1 MYILS
6 VFGGRM
12 KENVKGR
19 QIFFALLSTMLG
31 GGIFTVP
38 YVASRYMSTG
48 AWISI
53 SFAASIFII
62 PMLLLSYSSKK
73 YDGAT
78 LFEYSKIVLG
88 KRTGE
93 IYSFVFALFYLV
105 FTALFISYFSHIV
118 CSWILPDTSFHLVC
132 AFIVFVCAYALSK
145 GFIATLRLV
154 SFVGI
159 ITVLA
164 VVAMRFSMV
173 FSGDIR
179 GLFPLVEFGVVK
191 KGFLDAT
198 VSVAVFFFGTGILA
212 IIPHTKEQKRGFWVV
227 SAISVGALLLIL
239 VCASCFCILGP
250 LRTSLYPEAALL
262 SVKAFDISSV
272 SFIQRA
278 DIIFIITWTLLVL
291 NGVCGICHIPYVYV
305 KSIFLNVK
313 EKIKILCIC
322 ILIFAVAA
330 VPYDAQCALWY
341 INIWCKTLGFFVLF
355 VMPTVIFALSG
366 VRHEKKK

>member
-1 MYILS
+1 
-6 VFGGRM
+6 M
-12 KENVKGR
+12 KESVKGR

-38 YVASRYMSTG
+38 YVASKYMSTG
-48 AWISI
+48 AWLSI
-53 SFAASIFII
+53 LLAAIIFML
-62 PMLLLSYSSKK
+62 PMLLLFHISKK

-88 KRTGE
+88 KQAGKL
-93 IYSFVFALFYLV
+93 YSAVFAFFYLV

-118 CSWILPDTSFHLVC
+118 CSWILPDTSFYLVC
-132 AFIVFVCAYALSK
+132 AFIVFVCACALSK
-145 GFIATLRLV
+145 GFSATLRLV

-164 VVAMRFSMV
+164 VVVIRFSMV

-179 GLFPLVEFGVVK
+179 GLFPLVEFEVIK
-191 KGFLDAT
+191 KDFLEAT
-198 VSVAVFFFGTGILA
+198 VSVAVFFFGSGVLA
-212 IIPHTKEQKRGFWVV
+212 IIPHTKKQKSALWVL
-227 SAISVGALLLIL
+227 SAISVGALVLIL

-250 LRTSLYPEAALL
+250 LRTSLYPEAVAL

-305 KSIFLNVK
+305 KSIFPNAK
-313 EKIKILCIC
+313 GMIKILCVC
-322 ILIFAVAA
+322 ILIFIVASL
-330 VPYDAQCALWY
+330 PFDAQRALGY

-355 VMPTVIFALSG
+355 IMPIIIFALSG